1 MDANNRANRILRQYE
16 RLQQGIIIREQ
27 KKTKKAFLDNLNKQ
41 MAEIKEKN
49 KELERIGK
57 QLESMGMMAKSTMK
71 IKLKK
76 ELMKR
81 KLQKFLKN

>member
-16 RLQQGIIIREQ
+16 RLQQGIIIRTQ

-57 QLESMGMMAKSTMK
+57 QLESMGMMAKLTMK

>member
-1 MDANNRANRILRQYE
+1 
-16 RLQQGIIIREQ
+16 
-27 KKTKKAFLDNLNKQ
+27 

-57 QLESMGMMAKSTMK
+57 QLESMGMMAKPTMK